1 MPLGDMRLAQISNEK
16 FTRFR
21 YQIYSHDEKLPIKAM
36 TEISKDKNEYINKS
50 PLFKKLYHKG
60 VNMTL
65 ESRTKRAEEQLH
77 KVVGDWCDYV
87 TTSDVAKVFGYQSAT
102 SARKYTYGCR
112 KYGRKYYIPEV
123 AAKMAAEGI
132 YEV

>member
-1 MPLGDMRLAQISNEK
+1 
-16 FTRFR
+16 
-21 YQIYSHDEKLPIKAM
+21 
-36 TEISKDKNEYINKS
+36 
-50 PLFKKLYHKG
+50 
-60 VNMTL
+60 MTL

-77 KVVGDWCDYV
+77 KIVGDWCDYV

>member
-1 MPLGDMRLAQISNEK
+1 
-16 FTRFR
+16 
-21 YQIYSHDEKLPIKAM
+21 
-36 TEISKDKNEYINKS
+36 
-50 PLFKKLYHKG
+50 
-60 VNMTL
+60 MTL
-65 ESRTKRAEEQLH
+65 ESRTKRAEEQSH

-87 TTSDVAKVFGYQSAT
+87 TTSEVAKVFGYQSAT